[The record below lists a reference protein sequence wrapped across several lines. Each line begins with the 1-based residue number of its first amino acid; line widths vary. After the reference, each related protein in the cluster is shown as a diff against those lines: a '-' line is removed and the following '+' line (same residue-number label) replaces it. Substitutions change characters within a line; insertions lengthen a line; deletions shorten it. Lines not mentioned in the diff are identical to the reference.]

1 MDELDFFLKTRGGKN
16 LTNTI
21 FPFNL
26 SLQKRML
33 LKRFPHLEDIT
44 SINWDTTFYYVSC
57 HAFIKVKFH

>member
-1 MDELDFFLKTRGGKN
+1 MDELDFLLKTRGDKN

-33 LKRFPHLEDIT
+33 LKRFPHLEDTT

-57 HAFIKVKFH
+57 HAIIKVKFH

>member
-1 MDELDFFLKTRGGKN
+1 MDELDFLLKTRRGKN

-33 LKRFPHLEDIT
+33 LKRFLHLEDTTNITGTPHFIT
-44 SINWDTTFYYVSC
+44 S
-57 HAFIKVKFH
+57 